1 MQIKPVILGLVT
13 GVAFSLPVFADDVPQ
28 RGCAA
33 KLEAISQQI
42 EHAKT
47 AGNTYKVAGLEKA
60 YKEVMTHCNDDK
72 LYAERLA
79 KIQAL
84 EAKLVERQNEL
95 TQTVKEGRPMDKV
108 SKKQAKV
115 AEVEAELAKAKAKAK
130 EQRIQT
136 IRYSFKQ

>member
-1 MQIKPVILGLVT
+1 MQIKPVILGLVI

-42 EHAKT
+42 EQAKA

-60 YKEVMTHCNDDK
+60 YKEVTAHCNDDK

-79 KIQAL
+79 KVQAL
-84 EAKLVERQNEL
+84 EEKLVERQNEL
-95 TQTVKEGRPMDKV
+95 TQTVKEGQSMDKV

-115 AEVEAELAKAKAKAK
+115 AEVEAELAKAKA
-130 EQRIQT
+130 ELER
-136 IRYSFKQ
+136 

>member
-1 MQIKPVILGLVT
+1 
-13 GVAFSLPVFADDVPQ
+13 
-28 RGCAA
+28 
-33 KLEAISQQI
+33 
-42 EHAKT
+42 
-47 AGNTYKVAGLEKA
+47 
-60 YKEVMTHCNDDK
+60 MTHCNDDK

-115 AEVEAELAKAKAKAK
+115 AEVEAELAKAR
-130 EQRIQT
+130 EELER
-136 IRYSFKQ
+136 